1 MVAGVIP
8 FVGPSYQLETR
19 KASQQRSVN
28 LFIAGM
34 ETPSKAAFI
43 LQSAPGLDLVT
54 AGVGVTRCALP
65 VGDRLFAVFGAG
77 LYEISAA
84 GALTHLG
91 SLSSE
96 AGECGME
103 YGLNQLVVVDG
114 TRGYVLTLSTNAFAQ
129 VSDPDWPGANMIG
142 YLDGFFVLTR
152 EGSQEIYVTSI
163 DDATAIDALDFASAE
178 SRPDPIVAH
187 IVSNREVVYLGQVT
201 TERHFNAG
209 GADYPFSRDN
219 AANSEVGCLA
229 PFSVKSINNSFM
241 WVSRDVNGVGY
252 VMLDANR
259 QPQRVSTVAV
269 EEALQGSSDL
279 SAAVAYTYQ
288 HGGRMFYAL
297 NAPGVQSTWVY
308 EVTSQAWHERCDLD
322 ALGQFKALRVTHA
335 AFAHGVQWAFDADGN
350 VYRMGPQYNTY
361 AGDTLKRTR
370 ISPNDV
376 TAARD
381 RQAFSEFSLD
391 CTAGE
396 APQGVAPMVELSW
409 SDDGGYTWGN
419 PVSMSAGAVGNY
431 LPRVTWRR
439 LGSARDRVWRVDF
452 AANAPFAIIDAVAR

>member
-1 MVAGVIP
+1 VIP
-8 FVGPSYQLETR
+8 FAGPSYQLETR

-28 LFIAGM
+28 LFLAGM
-34 ETPSKAAFI
+34 ETQSKAAFI
-43 LQSAPGLDLVT
+43 LQSAPGLDLAT
-54 AGVGVTRCALP
+54 TGVGVTRGVLP
-65 VGDRLFAVFGAG
+65 VGGRLFGVFGSG
-77 LYEISAA
+77 LYEIGST
-84 GALTHLG
+84 GALTLLG
-91 SLSSE
+91 SLASST
-96 AGECGME
+96 GECSME
-103 YGLNQLVVVDG
+103 YGLTQLVVVDG
-114 TRGYVLTLSTNAFAQ
+114 TRGYVLTLSSNAFAQ
-129 VSDPDWPGANMIG
+129 ITDPDWPGANFVS

-152 EGSQEIYVTSI
+152 EGSQEAYVTAI
-163 DDATAIDALDFASAE
+163 DDATSLDALDFASAE

-209 GADYPFSRDN
+209 SADYPFSRDG
-219 AANSEVGCLA
+219 AANTEVGCLA
-229 PFSVKSINNSFM
+229 PFSVKPINNSFM

-288 HGGRMFYAL
+288 QGGRMFYAL
-297 NAPGVQSTWVY
+297 NAPGVPATWVY
-308 EVTSQAWHERCDLD
+308 EATAQAWHERCDLD
-322 ALGQFKALRVTHA
+322 GWGQFRALRVTHA
-335 AFAHGVQWAFDADGN
+335 AFAHGVQWAFDASGN
-350 VYRMGPQYNTY
+350 VYRMGSQYNTY

-376 TAARD
+376 TATRD
-381 RQAFSEFSLD
+381 RQFFSEFSLD
-391 CTAGE
+391 CTTGE
-396 APQGVAPMVELSW
+396 APQATEPMVELSW

-419 PVSMSAGAVGNY
+419 PVAMSAGAVGNY
-431 LPRVTWRR
+431 LPRVTWCR